1 MPIDITSLTESQLRE
16 LFDRGEGH
24 FLDFKSKRLAPGRL
38 TKTLSAFAN
47 ADGGELYVGIEDGNT
62 FDRSLWNGFTSAEE
76 ANGFVQTF
84 EEFFPL
90 GTYFRYQ
97 FLRLND
103 LRGLVLHSEIMKTPD
118 IRPAS
123 DGIHYLR
130 RGAQNLPQDTD
141 EKLTRLRFNKGINSY
156 EDFLINAPVEE
167 VANSASIIDFMLDN
181 IPTAEPEPWMRKQ
194 QLISDTRPT
203 VAAVLLY
210 ADEPQAL
217 LPKTGIKIYRYK
229 TAGQGSRDTLTENPI
244 TIEGHAYKVIFE
256 AVRELIEI
264 VEGISIMG
272 PEGLEKA
279 SYPKE
284 SIHEILTNAV
294 LHRDYSL
301 NDEIHLRV
309 FDNRIE
315 VQSPGTLPA
324 HVTVKNIL
332 DERFSRNPRIVRLIN
347 KYRNPPNKDVGEGLN
362 TAFEAMRKIK
372 LKDPVIEQL
381 EGSVR
386 VTLKHEK
393 LASPEEII
401 CTFLRNNDEINNA
414 KAREITYIGSENRV
428 KAIFQKM
435 MRAEI
440 IARIPGRAQVKTA
453 YQKGPKFPQRAE

>member
-167 VANSASIIDFMLDN
+167 VANSAAIIDFMLDN

-362 TAFEAMRKIK
+362 TE
-372 LKDPVIEQL
+372 LDPKNWT
-381 EGSVR
+381 GS
-386 VTLKHEK
+386 
-393 LASPEEII
+393 
-401 CTFLRNNDEINNA
+401 
-414 KAREITYIGSENRV
+414 
-428 KAIFQKM
+428 
-435 MRAEI
+435 
-440 IARIPGRAQVKTA
+440 
-453 YQKGPKFPQRAE
+453 

>member
-1 MPIDITSLTESQLRE
+1 
-16 LFDRGEGH
+16 
-24 FLDFKSKRLAPGRL
+24 
-38 TKTLSAFAN
+38 
-47 ADGGELYVGIEDGNT
+47 
-62 FDRSLWNGFTSAEE
+62 
-76 ANGFVQTF
+76 
-84 EEFFPL
+84 
-90 GTYFRYQ
+90 
-97 FLRLND
+97 
-103 LRGLVLHSEIMKTPD
+103 LHSEIMKTPD

-167 VANSASIIDFMLDN
+167 VANSAAIIDFMLDN

-362 TAFEAMRKIK
+362 TE
-372 LKDPVIEQL
+372 LDPKNWT
-381 EGSVR
+381 GS
-386 VTLKHEK
+386 
-393 LASPEEII
+393 
-401 CTFLRNNDEINNA
+401 
-414 KAREITYIGSENRV
+414 
-428 KAIFQKM
+428 
-435 MRAEI
+435 
-440 IARIPGRAQVKTA
+440 
-453 YQKGPKFPQRAE
+453 